1 VLRDSTTARVWR
13 RATALR
19 ATSHE
24 AAGEVSMNFA
34 SEGSRRSRAAEDG
47 AVTTEISPT
56 ADIWTVAPDAFSL
69 QRATNG
75 PATTIAG

>member
-1 VLRDSTTARVWR
+1 
-13 RATALR
+13 
-19 ATSHE
+19 
-24 AAGEVSMNFA
+24 MNFA